1 MNFKKIGSE
10 EVLNGLGFV
19 YEDKVRASAF
29 LHTYIK
35 KPFLSITN
43 IKRLKLG
50 ARDIGFSTDDLLI
63 ETNDDKK
70 YLLQMKKSLEN
81 SPEDFYKSLE
91 KAYKDHRANIDKI
104 QFYYIVSS
112 KLDKSSSIFNRI
124 ILAKIKDLNYKDY
137 KKVIFPDNALEI
149 KSKIYDRL
157 QKDNH
162 DITITDI
169 NFFDFLKKIKCCEI
183 TLDENDF
190 IDSDYHILES
200 LTSFQTYTEFVNYYR
215 LVIGIIID
223 KKKNSSYLNEEEI
236 IIESEKI
243 GIAKTLKNENLKDA
257 ILDLED
263 YLKINK
269 DYDLKFADL
278 DNYIKI
284 IKKQLS
290 KTNINNSVTIY
301 FNYFFKNIDD
311 YIKKIKLDIEY
322 ITENKYLN
330 RKENIFLD
338 SNYFIE
344 FHDQNYCP
352 RQDFE
357 SLKNDSVE
365 ASMERK
371 AMKTNLLQKLPAN
384 ILSTSIN
391 FYQEKLYQTYLKSLL
406 SLLIKIYKNT
416 DLLMNFSN
424 YCSCKDLECPYFK
437 RLLEMKELIES
448 LLLEEVFILLTYSN
462 EKFRIFSEML
472 FLYTNLR
479 IKVFEKLR
487 SAHTLLLSTKNVDIL
502 TLSFNLILMHSSY
515 FFNQSE
521 NIINMINSF
530 MNFYIEDIKKI
541 KKASEVFQFEKNVEG
556 ENIKIEI
563 TQYDYIHEI
572 SYMFYLVLS
581 NQFCDKNEKCL
592 MQNRLI
598 LKHFNHQIQFY

>member
-35 KPFLSITN
+35 KPFLGITN

-63 ETNDDKK
+63 ETKDDKT

-81 SPEDFYKSLE
+81 SPDDFYNSLE
-91 KAYKDHRANIDKI
+91 KAYRDHRANIDKI

-124 ILAKIKDLNYKDY
+124 ILAKIKDLNYNDY
-137 KKVIFPDNALEI
+137 AKITFPENALEI
-149 KSKIYDRL
+149 KSKIYNKL
-157 QKDNH
+157 QKDNP

-169 NFFDFLKKIKCCEI
+169 IFFDFLKKIKCCEI

-200 LTSFQTYTEFVNYYR
+200 LTGFQTYTEFVNYYR

-223 KKKNSSYLNEEEI
+223 KKKNSSYLTENEI

-243 GIAKTLKNENLKDA
+243 GIAKTLKNEDLKDA

-263 YLKINK
+263 YLNLNK
-269 DYDLKFADL
+269 DYDLKFTDL

-301 FNYFFKNIDD
+301 FNYFFENIED
-311 YIKKIKLDIEY
+311 YIKKIKLDMEY
-322 ITENKYLN
+322 IIDNKYLN
-330 RKENIFLD
+330 VKETIFLHP
-338 SNYFIE
+338 SYFIE
-344 FHDQNYCP
+344 FKEKNYYP
-352 RQDFE
+352 HEDFE
-357 SLKNDSVE
+357 SFKNDSIS
-365 ASMERK
+365 ASMKRK
-371 AMKTNLLQKLPAN
+371 AMKINLLQELPVN
-384 ILSTSIN
+384 ILSASIN
-391 FYQEKLYQTYLKSLL
+391 FYQEKHHQTYLRALL
-406 SLLIKIYKNT
+406 SLLIKIYKNI
-416 DLLMNFSN
+416 DLLMNFNN
-424 YCSCKDLECPYFK
+424 YCSCKELECSYFE
-437 RLLEMKELIES
+437 RLLEMKNLIEN
-448 LLLEEVFILLTYSN
+448 LLLDEAFILLIYSN
-462 EKFRIFSEML
+462 EKFKIFSEML
-472 FLYTNLR
+472 YFYTRLR
-479 IKVFEKLR
+479 LQISEKLR
-487 SAHTLLLSTKNVDIL
+487 SHYTLLLSTKNVDIL

-515 FFNQSE
+515 FFDQSE

-530 MNFYIEDIKKI
+530 MNYYIKSIKEM

-572 SYMFYLVLS
+572 SYMFYLALTD
-581 NQFCDKNEKCL
+581 QHCDKNEKCL
-592 MQNRLI
+592 TQNHEI
-598 LKHFNHQIQFY
+598 LKYFNNQIQFS